1 VENLYILEKHLQI
14 KLNIMK
20 KHATIS
26 ISIELYTKF
35 KEYCDNNGYSISKLN
50 SILIE
55 NKLKEI
61 LKENSNS

>member
-1 VENLYILEKHLQI
+1 
-14 KLNIMK
+14 MK